1 MMETGRRGFFKQI
14 FTAGAALVA
23 TGMEAS
29 RPRTAEAS
37 VPAATAGQ
45 IKGVCLYV
53 PSLGQASDFVE
64 MMNKNAPGSW
74 TVHPLAGSL
83 NDQYFT
89 TRQLYEE
96 ARGSANTFVGVLDP
110 ATFAIVH
117 EAIVDCGGAFHYTTY
132 EDRNRVTFS
141 VQL

>member
-14 FTAGAALVA
+14 FTAVAAVAA
-23 TGMEAS
+23 TGATAAA
-29 RPRTAEAS
+29 PRKAEAS
-37 VPAATAGQ
+37 VPGQ

-53 PSLGQASDFVE
+53 PSLGKASDFVE
-64 MMNKNAPGSW
+64 MMNRNAPGSW
-74 TVHPLAGSL
+74 TVHPLTGSL
-83 NDQYFT
+83 NDHYFA
-89 TRQLYEE
+89 TRNLYEE
-96 ARGSANTFVGVLDP
+96 ARRSANTFVGVVDP

-117 EAIVDCGGAFHYTTY
+117 EAIVDCGGSFHYTNY

>member
-37 VPAATAGQ
+37 VPASVSGQ
-45 IKGVCLYV
+45 IKGVCLFV
-53 PSLGQASDFVE
+53 PSLGNARDFVD
-64 MMNKNAPGSW
+64 MMNQRAAGSW
-74 TVHPLAGSL
+74 TVHPLDGSL
-83 NDQYFT
+83 TDQYFT

-96 ARGSANTFVGVLDP
+96 ARESANTFVGVMDP
-110 ATFAIVH
+110 ATFAVAH
-117 EAIVDCGGAFHYTTY
+117 EAIVDCGGAFHYITY